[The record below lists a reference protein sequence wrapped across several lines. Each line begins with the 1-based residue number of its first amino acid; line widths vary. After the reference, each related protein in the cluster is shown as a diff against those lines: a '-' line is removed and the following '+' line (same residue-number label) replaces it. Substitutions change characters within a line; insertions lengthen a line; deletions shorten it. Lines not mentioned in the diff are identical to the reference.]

1 MADTYA
7 VGWPAE
13 PTDPASSPGR
23 LITSPRPRT
32 ATLSAAAFGFGWQ
45 GGGGG
50 SARAASH
57 AYHRRN
63 GDCQDRAEPGNPGLL
78 HLISLHDLCSI
89 FFCQPLW
96 WTRLRVRSAT
106 APAAR
111 AMVTASIAYG
121 RLRLCPD
128 QQDPAIGPFIPKRAY
143 ATRYR
148 SALSGPAGK
157 AQMYLEAVKFS

>member
-1 MADTYA
+1 
-7 VGWPAE
+7 
-13 PTDPASSPGR
+13 
-23 LITSPRPRT
+23 
-32 ATLSAAAFGFGWQ
+32 
-45 GGGGG
+45 
-50 SARAASH
+50 
-57 AYHRRN
+57 
-63 GDCQDRAEPGNPGLL
+63 
-78 HLISLHDLCSI
+78 
-89 FFCQPLW
+89 
-96 WTRLRVRSAT
+96 VRSAT

-148 SALSGPAGK
+148 SALSEPAGK

>member
-7 VGWPAE
+7 VVCQADP
-13 PTDPASSPGR
+13 PDPASSPGR
-23 LITSPRPRT
+23 LTTSPRPRT
-32 ATLSAAAFGFGWQ
+32 AASSAAAFGFGWQ
-45 GGGGG
+45 GGGGC
-50 SARAASH
+50 SARSSIN
-57 AYHRRN
+57 AYHSQN

-89 FFCQPLW
+89 FFSQPLW

-111 AMVTASIAYG
+111 AMVTASITYG
-121 RLRLCPD
+121 RLRPCPD

-143 ATRYR
+143 RARYR
-148 SALSGPAGK
+148 SGS
-157 AQMYLEAVKFS
+157 SD